1 MAENQTQVNT
11 SEQLPSNA
19 KLFSILAYISLLWLL
34 GLLISPEKTS
44 PFVRSHVN
52 NGIVLCITGADKA
65 NMDRYEKEFLFSS
78 SEVEH
83 TVCSLKQTTYMAS
96 MIGSIITNLFT
107 NFVADT
113 LKPDFPYSLPFF
125 TAYDAENMVFITEE

>member
-11 SEQLPSNA
+11 SEQITSNA

-52 NGIVLCITGADKA
+52 NGIVLCITGAILA
-65 NMDRYEKEFLFSS
+65 CIPFLGWICEAVVVVFM
-78 SEVEH
+78 V
-83 TVCSLKQTTYMAS
+83 M
-96 MIGSIITNLFT
+96 GIIAAAKTQYFTLPLFLGKIKI
-107 NFVADT
+107 V
-113 LKPDFPYSLPFF
+113 K
-125 TAYDAENMVFITEE
+125 

>member
-19 KLFSILAYISLLWLL
+19 KLFSILSYISVLWLL

-52 NGIVLCITGADKA
+52 NGIIISIMECIPFVGWVCGIICAIMGIIAAAKTQYFTIPVIGDKI
-65 NMDRYEKEFLFSS
+65 KI
-78 SEVEH
+78 V
-83 TVCSLKQTTYMAS
+83 K
-96 MIGSIITNLFT
+96 
-107 NFVADT
+107 
-113 LKPDFPYSLPFF
+113 
-125 TAYDAENMVFITEE
+125 